1 MNDYE
6 TILTKE
12 ILDSVNR
19 RIGSICNNISS
30 WNALVMR
37 DDGTAVIKI
46 PNLYVPAL
54 GNILYPRIESE
65 SVQSE
70 KASKIFR
77 AVFNDARVWEHF
89 MGMDLK
95 FGVDEVTQNRT
106 SRIGVWPKG
115 HIFQSCSE
123 NEMKKFQDLFRRRN
137 WKFMFIQ
144 NQVDICGIHARS
156 YTNAGDV
163 DCFILDEV
171 ETKVV
176 DKHDENEIFT
186 KLSSLIYQQDL
197 STSDK
202 AFF

>member
-12 ILDSVNR
+12 ILDSVIINR

-77 AVFNDARVWEHF
+77 AVFNNACTGLGTLYGNGPEVW
-89 MGMDLK
+89 
-95 FGVDEVTQNRT
+95 
-106 SRIGVWPKG
+106 SRRG
-115 HIFQSCSE
+115 H
-123 NEMKKFQDLFRRRN
+123 
-137 WKFMFIQ
+137 
-144 NQVDICGIHARS
+144 
-156 YTNAGDV
+156 
-163 DCFILDEV
+163 
-171 ETKVV
+171 
-176 DKHDENEIFT
+176 
-186 KLSSLIYQQDL
+186 
-197 STSDK
+197 
-202 AFF
+202 